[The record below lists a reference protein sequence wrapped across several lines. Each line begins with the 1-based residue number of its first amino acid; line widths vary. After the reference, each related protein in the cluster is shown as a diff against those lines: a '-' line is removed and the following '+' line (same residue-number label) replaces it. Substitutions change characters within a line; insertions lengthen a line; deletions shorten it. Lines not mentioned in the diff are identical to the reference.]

1 MDEKTRDIPPAR
13 LEEGGDEPQP
23 TAAGGRNQG
32 ARPALLRVAAAI
44 AAALAWGGYDHWQ
57 HYALARQTRADMI
70 EFRPTVRVETVH
82 RMSDPRELVLP
93 GDVVAFEQA
102 RIFARVT
109 GYVAQRYV
117 DIGSHVHAGDF
128 LARIAAPELDQ
139 QLAQT
144 KATLNQRQAELS
156 QVRAAV
162 GQAQSNKDL
171 ADATYKRVS
180 ALVDQGWESAQNEDQ
195 TRLSA
200 VAQGANVKSAEAAVD
215 VAQANYRA
223 QVDTLR
229 QIEELVGF
237 ERVIAPFDGV
247 ITDRGIDTGDLTT
260 GNASTGT
267 SLFTVQRDD
276 IVRVHVDVPQSAAG
290 GLEDGLEAQIT
301 LPEMPDQ
308 VFAGKVARNA
318 RALNM
323 ASRTMSAEIDV
334 RNDAHRLRPGQ
345 FVYVRF
351 SVPRSDTGS
360 LIVPANAIVFNGKG
374 LRVATVGAGHQVRMH
389 DITIYRDFGTT
400 VELQSGLAGNERLIV
415 NPPANLDEGAVVR
428 IAGERAN

>member
-1 MDEKTRDIPPAR
+1 MDDKTRDIS
-13 LEEGGDEPQP
+13 
-23 TAAGGRNQG
+23 TAHLQDDSDAGQKRVGAIVKG
-32 ARPALLRVAAAI
+32 ARPGLRRLAAAI
-44 AAALAWGGYDHWQ
+44 AAALAWGAYDHWQ
-57 HYALARQTRADMI
+57 RYALASQTQAEVI
-70 EFRPTVRVETVH
+70 EFHPTVRVETVH
-82 RMSDPRELVLP
+82 RMSDPLQLVLP

-109 GYVAQRYV
+109 GYVVQRYV
-117 DIGSHVHAGDF
+117 DIGSHVHAGDL

-144 KATLNQRQAELS
+144 RATLAQRQAELA

-171 ADATYKRVS
+171 ADATYRRISTLVS
-180 ALVDQGWESAQNEDQ
+180 QGWESAQNEDQ

-215 VAQANYRA
+215 VAQANYKA
-223 QVDTLR
+223 QADTLR

-237 ERVIAPFDGV
+237 EKVVAPFDGV
-247 ITDRGIDTGDLTT
+247 ITDRGVDTGDLTT
-260 GNASTGT
+260 GNASSGT
-267 SLFTVQRDD
+267 SLFTLQRDD
-276 IVRVHVDVPQSAAG
+276 TVRVRVDVPQSAAV

-308 VFAGKVARNA
+308 VFRGMVARNA
-318 RALNM
+318 RALNI

-334 RNDAHRLRPGQ
+334 HNDAHRLRPGQ

-351 SVPRSDTGS
+351 SIPRPDTGS
-360 LIVPANAIVFNGKG
+360 LIVPANAILFNGKG
-374 LRVATVGAGHQVRMH
+374 LRVATVEASHRVKMH
-389 DITIYRDFGTT
+389 DISIYRDFGTT
-400 VELQSGLAGNERLIV
+400 VELQGGLAGNERLIV
-415 NPPANLDEGAVVR
+415 NPPANLDEGEVVR
-428 IAGERAN
+428 IAGEKTN